1 MSTTVDLGTDAL
13 PRKARPIALDPG
25 MTATRAFV
33 VVATECV
40 EHWRTNEA
48 LLVHSRAMPHL
59 HQTRVGIRRLR
70 SAVSL
75 FGPVLERHSPVVAAA
90 HRIRELALPFG
101 HARDL
106 DVLLAG
112 DILDG
117 RHEREVVGLW
127 GARQAAYD
135 EVLHVLGCQAVGQGQ
150 WRPRPGTRGGAVAAG
165 RRPTRRRPRGRSPR
179 QALAPRR
186 RQARRDRRRCP
197 RRSGTGCA
205 SRPRSCATAA
215 SSSPPSYPDGAD
227 AGHAPR
233 VVTSTGEVL
242 TGPLAYAWY
251 VEDVQSTLGAVNDHH
266 IADTLLRSVGGGAPE
281 VDEEALVEAGIRAC
295 ERLAAIDPFWH

>member
-25 MTATRAFV
+25 MTATRAFA

-70 SAVSL
+70 CSVSL

-117 RHEREVVGLW
+117 RHEREAAGLW
-127 GARQAAYD
+127 AARQTAYD
-135 EVLHVLGCQAVGQGQ
+135 EVLHVLGTKRWTRASGALDRALVGVPWQLVDDPPVADLAAAALEKR
-150 WRPRPGTRGGAVAAG
+150 WRRVAGNHDRIATMTPAQRHRVRIEAKKLRYG
-165 RRPTRRRPRGRSPR
+165 CEFFAS
-179 QALAPRR
+179 LY
-186 RQARRDRRRCP
+186 RDGP
-197 RRSGTGCA
+197 
-205 SRPRSCATAA
+205 
-215 SSSPPSYPDGAD
+215 D

-233 VVTSTGEVL
+233 VVTATGEVL

-281 VDEEALVEAGIRAC
+281 VDEGALVEAGIRAC
-295 ERLAAIDPFWH
+295 ERLAAIEPFWH

>member
-13 PRKARPIALDPG
+13 PRKARPITLDPG

-33 VVATECV
+33 VVATECI

-70 SAVSL
+70 CAVSL

-117 RHEREVVGLW
+117 RHEREVAGLW
-127 GARQAAYD
+127 AARQTAYD
-135 EVLHVLGCQAVGQGQ
+135 EVLHVLGAKRWTRASGALDRALVGVPWQLVDDPPVADLAAAALEKR
-150 WRPRPGTRGGAVAAG
+150 WRRVAGNHDQIA
-165 RRPTRRRPRGRSPR
+165 TMSPAQR
-179 QALAPRR
+179 HRVRIEAKKLRY
-186 RQARRDRRRCP
+186 
-197 RRSGTGCA
+197 GCEFFA
-205 SRPRSCATAA
+205 SL
-215 SSSPPSYPDGAD
+215 YPDDAD

-233 VVTSTGEVL
+233 VVTATGEVL

-266 IADTLLRSVGGGAPE
+266 VADTLLRSVGGGAPE
-281 VDEEALVEAGIRAC
+281 VDEAALVEAGIRAC
-295 ERLAAIDPFWH
+295 ARLAAIQPFWR